1 MGLVNKQTTTGYDP
15 KRITRKNRT
24 TVVAVEYNPEQET
37 KKPTTKVEATV
48 EGN

>member
-15 KRITRKNRT
+15 KRTTRKNRT
-24 TVVAVEYNPEQET
+24 VVDAVEYDPRQET
-37 KKPTTKVEATV
+37 RKPTTKVDATV